1 MTRTLLLSHTDL
13 VHNRGP
19 YVEGWQRTFN
29 HTRKQAHY
37 AKLREALHEQM
48 RHDIEAA
55 KNG

>member
-1 MTRTLLLSHTDL
+1 MTRRLLLSHTDL

-29 HTRKQAHY
+29 HTRKQKHY

-48 RHDIEAA
+48 RHDLEAA
-55 KNG
+55 DNG